1 MATHPVIHIDSS
13 DDSRL
18 DVYARLTDNQLRN
31 RLDPTRG
38 VMICESHFVIET
50 ALAAGCRTLSFLAN
64 TSHTDNILQIVEKFH
79 PLSDD
84 VPIFILPDEQLTQLI
99 GYKMNRGV
107 LCAMRRPQG
116 ASLEEILSTSKHIAV
131 LEDLVDVNN
140 VGAVFRSA
148 AALNVDAVILTAK
161 CADNLS
167 RRVLRVSM
175 GTVLKVPWTR
185 LDEETTSLDLIEKL
199 KAHSFTTC
207 ALALTDSAVP
217 LNKELVKGKKAAL
230 FFGSEGYGL
239 DKKTIKACDITTI
252 IPMSHQVDSLN
263 VAASSAVAFW
273 ELFARQLW
281 WNAFNR
287 DTKNGHLQVQMAV
300 SLR

>member
-50 ALAAGCRTLSFLAN
+50 ALAAGCKPLSFLAN

-185 LDEETTSLDLIEKL
+185 LDEETTSLDFIEKL

-217 LNKELVKGKKAAL
+217 LNKELLKGKKAAL

-239 DKKTIKACDITTI
+239 DMKTIKACDITTI

-263 VAASSAVAFW
+263 VATSSAVAFW
-273 ELFARQLW
+273 ELFAR
-281 WNAFNR
+281 
-287 DTKNGHLQVQMAV
+287 
-300 SLR
+300 

>member
-1 MATHPVIHIDSS
+1 MATHPVIHIDLS
-13 DDSRL
+13 DESRL

-50 ALAAGCRTLSFLAN
+50 ALSAGCRPLSFLAN
-64 TSHTDNILQIVEKFH
+64 TSHTDNILQIIEKFH
-79 PLSDD
+79 PLTDD

-148 AALNVDAVILTAK
+148 AALNVDAVILTAQ

-207 ALALTDSAVP
+207 ALALTDSAVS

-273 ELFARQLW
+273 ELFAR
-281 WNAFNR
+281 
-287 DTKNGHLQVQMAV
+287 
-300 SLR
+300 

>member
-1 MATHPVIHIDSS
+1 MATHPVIHIDLS
-13 DDSRL
+13 DESRL

-50 ALAAGCRTLSFLAN
+50 ALSAGCRPLSFLAN
-64 TSHTDNILQIVEKFH
+64 TSHTDNILQIIEKFH
-79 PLSDD
+79 PLTDD

-148 AALNVDAVILTAK
+148 AALNVDAVILTAQ

-185 LDEETTSLDLIEKL
+185 LDEETASLDLIEKL

-273 ELFARQLW
+273 ELFAR
-281 WNAFNR
+281 
-287 DTKNGHLQVQMAV
+287 
-300 SLR
+300 

>member
-18 DVYARLTDNQLRN
+18 DMYARLTDNQLRN

-50 ALAAGCRTLSFLAN
+50 ALSAGCRPLSFLAN
-64 TSHTDNILQIVEKFH
+64 TSHTDNILQIVEKFR
-79 PLSDD
+79 PVSDD
-84 VPIFILPDEQLTQLI
+84 VPIFILPDERLTQLI

-116 ASLEEILSTSKHIAV
+116 ATIEEILSTSKHIAV

-175 GTVLKVPWTR
+175 GTVLNVPWTR
-185 LDEETTSLDLIEKL
+185 LGEETTSLDLIKKL

-207 ALALTDSAVP
+207 AFALTDSAAP

-239 DKKTIKACDITTI
+239 DEKTIKACDVTTI

-273 ELFARQLW
+273 ELFAR
-281 WNAFNR
+281 
-287 DTKNGHLQVQMAV
+287 
-300 SLR
+300 

>member
-1 MATHPVIHIDSS
+1 MHANQMVTIDSFS
-13 DDSRL
+13 DPRL
-18 DVYARLTDNQLRN
+18 DAYAKLTNNQLRN
-31 RLDPTRG
+31 RLDPARG
-38 VMICESHFVIET
+38 IMICESHFVIET
-50 ALAAGCRTLSFLAN
+50 ALANGCTPLSFLAN
-64 TSHTDNILQIVEKFH
+64 TSHIKNILHIIEKFS
-79 PLSDD
+79 PLTDEIP
-84 VPIFILPDEQLTQLI
+84 VYILPDEELTHLI

-116 ASLEEILSTSKHIAV
+116 KSLEEVLSSSRHIVV

-148 AALNVDAVILTAK
+148 AALGADAVILTSK

-175 GTVLKVPWTR
+175 GTVLNVPWVR
-185 LDEETTSLDLIEKL
+185 LDSDITSLDLIERL
-199 KAHSFTTC
+199 KAYSFITC
-207 ALALTDSAVP
+207 ALALSDDAVT
-217 LNKELVKGKKAAL
+217 LDKSLTSGKKTAL

-239 DKKTIKACDITTI
+239 DKRTIKACDITMI

-273 ELFARQLW
+273 ELFARQ
-281 WNAFNR
+281 
-287 DTKNGHLQVQMAV
+287 
-300 SLR
+300 

>member
-1 MATHPVIHIDSS
+1 
-13 DDSRL
+13 
-18 DVYARLTDNQLRN
+18 
-31 RLDPTRG
+31 
-38 VMICESHFVIET
+38 
-50 ALAAGCRTLSFLAN
+50 
-64 TSHTDNILQIVEKFH
+64 
-79 PLSDD
+79 
-84 VPIFILPDEQLTQLI
+84 
-99 GYKMNRGV
+99 
-107 LCAMRRPQG
+107 MRRPQG
-116 ASLEEILSTSKHIAV
+116 VALEEILSTSKHIAV

-175 GTVLKVPWTR
+175 GTVLNVPWAR

-207 ALALTDSAVP
+207 ALALTDSAAP
-217 LNKELVKGKKAAL
+217 LNKELVEGKKAAL

-239 DKKTIKACDITTI
+239 DKKTIAACDVTTI

-273 ELFARQLW
+273 ELFAR
-281 WNAFNR
+281 
-287 DTKNGHLQVQMAV
+287 
-300 SLR
+300 

>member
-1 MATHPVIHIDSS
+1 MTTHPVIHIDSS

-50 ALAAGCRTLSFLAN
+50 ALSAGCRPLSFLAN

-79 PLSDD
+79 PLSDE
-84 VPIFILPDEQLTQLI
+84 VPIFILPDEQLTRLI

-185 LDEETTSLDLIEKL
+185 LDEETASLDLIEKL

-207 ALALTDSAVP
+207 ALALTDSAIP

-239 DKKTIKACDITTI
+239 DKKTIKACDVTTI

-273 ELFARQLW
+273 ELFAR
-281 WNAFNR
+281 
-287 DTKNGHLQVQMAV
+287 
-300 SLR
+300 

>member
-18 DVYARLTDNQLRN
+18 DMYARLTDNQLRN

-50 ALAAGCRTLSFLAN
+50 ALSAGCRPLSFLAN
-64 TSHTDNILQIVEKFH
+64 TSHTDNILQIVEKFR
-79 PLSDD
+79 PVSDD
-84 VPIFILPDEQLTQLI
+84 VPIFILPDERLTQLI

-116 ASLEEILSTSKHIAV
+116 ATIEEILSTSKHIAV

-175 GTVLKVPWTR
+175 GTVLNVPWTR
-185 LDEETTSLDLIEKL
+185 LGEETTSLDLIKKL

-207 ALALTDSAVP
+207 AFALTDSAVP

-239 DKKTIKACDITTI
+239 DKKTIKACDVTTI

-273 ELFARQLW
+273 ELFAR
-281 WNAFNR
+281 
-287 DTKNGHLQVQMAV
+287 
-300 SLR
+300 

>member
-18 DVYARLTDNQLRN
+18 DMYARLTDNQLRN
-31 RLDPTRG
+31 RLDPSRG
-38 VMICESHFVIET
+38 IMICESHFVIET
-50 ALAAGCRTLSFLAN
+50 ALTAGCRPLSFLAN

-79 PLSDD
+79 PLTDD

-107 LCAMRRPQG
+107 LCAMRRPRS

-185 LDEETTSLDLIEKL
+185 LDEEITSLDLIEKL

-207 ALALTDSAVP
+207 ALALTDSAAP

-239 DKKTIKACDITTI
+239 DKKTIASCDVTTI

-273 ELFARQLW
+273 ELFAR
-281 WNAFNR
+281 
-287 DTKNGHLQVQMAV
+287 
-300 SLR
+300 

>member
-1 MATHPVIHIDSS
+1 
-13 DDSRL
+13 
-18 DVYARLTDNQLRN
+18 
-31 RLDPTRG
+31 
-38 VMICESHFVIET
+38 
-50 ALAAGCRTLSFLAN
+50 
-64 TSHTDNILQIVEKFH
+64 
-79 PLSDD
+79 
-84 VPIFILPDEQLTQLI
+84 
-99 GYKMNRGV
+99 
-107 LCAMRRPQG
+107 MRRPQG
-116 ASLEEILSTSKHIAV
+116 ASLEEILSSSKHIAV

-185 LDEETTSLDLIEKL
+185 LDEETTSPDLIEKL

-273 ELFARQLW
+273 ELFA
-281 WNAFNR
+281 
-287 DTKNGHLQVQMAV
+287 
-300 SLR
+300 

>member
-1 MATHPVIHIDSS
+1 MSTYPVIYLDSS
-13 DDSRL
+13 DDNRL

-50 ALAAGCRTLSFLAN
+50 ALSAGCEPISFLAN

-79 PLSDD
+79 PLSAD

-116 ASLEEILSTSKHIAV
+116 ATLEEILSTSKHIAV

-175 GTVLKVPWTR
+175 GTVLNVAWTR
-185 LDEETTSLDLIEKL
+185 LDEETTSFDLIEKL

-207 ALALTDSAVP
+207 AFALTDSAVP

-230 FFGSEGYGL
+230 FFGCEGYGL
-239 DKKTIKACDITTI
+239 DKKTIEACDVTTI

-273 ELFARQLW
+273 ELFAR
-281 WNAFNR
+281 
-287 DTKNGHLQVQMAV
+287 
-300 SLR
+300 

>member
-1 MATHPVIHIDSS
+1 
-13 DDSRL
+13 
-18 DVYARLTDNQLRN
+18 
-31 RLDPTRG
+31 
-38 VMICESHFVIET
+38 
-50 ALAAGCRTLSFLAN
+50 
-64 TSHTDNILQIVEKFH
+64 
-79 PLSDD
+79 
-84 VPIFILPDEQLTQLI
+84 
-99 GYKMNRGV
+99 MNRGA

-175 GTVLKVPWTR
+175 GTVLNVPWTR
-185 LDEETTSLDLIEKL
+185 LDEEITSLDLIEKL

-239 DKKTIKACDITTI
+239 DKKTIEACDVTTI

-273 ELFARQLW
+273 ELFAR
-281 WNAFNR
+281 
-287 DTKNGHLQVQMAV
+287 
-300 SLR
+300 

>member
-1 MATHPVIHIDSS
+1 
-13 DDSRL
+13 
-18 DVYARLTDNQLRN
+18 
-31 RLDPTRG
+31 
-38 VMICESHFVIET
+38 
-50 ALAAGCRTLSFLAN
+50 
-64 TSHTDNILQIVEKFH
+64 
-79 PLSDD
+79 
-84 VPIFILPDEQLTQLI
+84 
-99 GYKMNRGV
+99 
-107 LCAMRRPQG
+107 MRRPQG

-185 LDEETTSLDLIEKL
+185 LDEEITSLDLIEKL

-207 ALALTDSAVP
+207 ALALTDSAVS

-273 ELFARQLW
+273 ELFAR
-281 WNAFNR
+281 
-287 DTKNGHLQVQMAV
+287 
-300 SLR
+300 

>member
-1 MATHPVIHIDSS
+1 MATYPVIHVDSS
-13 DDSRL
+13 DDNRL

-31 RLDPTRG
+31 RLDPLRG

-50 ALAAGCRTLSFLAN
+50 ALAAGCKPLSFLAN

-99 GYKMNRGV
+99 GYKMNRGA

-116 ASLEEILSTSKHIAV
+116 AS

-175 GTVLKVPWTR
+175 GTVLNVPWTR
-185 LDEETTSLDLIEKL
+185 LDEEITSLDLIEKL

-239 DKKTIKACDITTI
+239 DKKTIEACDIITI

-273 ELFARQLW
+273 ELFAR
-281 WNAFNR
+281 
-287 DTKNGHLQVQMAV
+287 
-300 SLR
+300 

>member
-1 MATHPVIHIDSS
+1 MRDEFESMEVYNLESL
-13 DDSRL
+13 DDQRL
-18 DVYARLTDNQLRN
+18 EVYAKLTNNQLRN
-31 RLDPTRG
+31 RLDPARAL
-38 VMICESHFVIET
+38 MICESPFVVET
-50 ALAAGCRTLSFLAN
+50 ALLSGCVPLSFLTNA
-64 TSHTDNILQIVEKFH
+64 SHLEAVQQLIQNYCSV
-79 PLSDD
+79 DD
-84 VPIFILPDEQLTQLI
+84 VPIFVLSDNQIEKLT
-99 GYKMNRGV
+99 GYRMTRGII
-107 LCAMRRPQG
+107 CAMRRPQ
-116 ASLEEILSTSKHIAV
+116 ARPLEEVLSTSKYIAV

-175 GTVLKVPWTR
+175 GTVLNVPWTR

-217 LNKELVKGKKAAL
+217 LNKDLVKGKKAAL

-239 DKKTIKACDITTI
+239 DEKTIEACDITTI

-273 ELFARQLW
+273 ELFAR
-281 WNAFNR
+281 
-287 DTKNGHLQVQMAV
+287 
-300 SLR
+300 

>member
-1 MATHPVIHIDSS
+1 MSKYPVIHLDSS
-13 DDSRL
+13 DDNRL
-18 DVYARLTDNQLRN
+18 DVYSRLTDNQLRN

-38 VMICESHFVIET
+38 IMICESHFVIET
-50 ALAAGCRTLSFLAN
+50 ALSAGCKPLSFLAN
-64 TSHTDNILQIVEKFH
+64 TSHLDNILQVVEKFR
-79 PLSDD
+79 PLSNDI
-84 VPIFILPDEQLTQLI
+84 PIFILPDDQLTQLI

-107 LCAMRRPQG
+107 LCAMRRTQG
-116 ASLEEILSTSKHIAV
+116 ASLEEILSTSQHIAV

-175 GTVLKVPWTR
+175 GTVLNVPWTR

-217 LNKELVKGKKAAL
+217 LNKELVEDKKTAL

-239 DKKTIKACDITTI
+239 DKKTIEACDITFI

-273 ELFARQLW
+273 ELFAR
-281 WNAFNR
+281 
-287 DTKNGHLQVQMAV
+287 
-300 SLR
+300 

>member
-1 MATHPVIHIDSS
+1 MSTHPVIHLDSS
-13 DDSRL
+13 DDNRL
-18 DVYARLTDNQLRN
+18 DVYSRLTDNQLRN
-31 RLDPTRG
+31 RLDPSRG
-38 VMICESHFVIET
+38 IMICESHFVIET
-50 ALAAGCRTLSFLAN
+50 ALSAGCKPLSFLAN

-79 PLSDD
+79 PLSNDI
-84 VPIFILPDEQLTQLI
+84 PIFILPDEQLTQLI

-116 ASLEEILSTSKHIAV
+116 ASLEEILSTAQHIAV

-148 AALNVDAVILTAK
+148 AALNVDAVILTVQ

-175 GTVLKVPWTR
+175 GTVLNVPWTR
-185 LDEETTSLDLIEKL
+185 LDEETTSLDLIKKL

-217 LNKELVKGKKAAL
+217 LNKELVEDKKTAL

-239 DKKTIKACDITTI
+239 NKKTIEACDITFI

-273 ELFARQLW
+273 ELFAR
-281 WNAFNR
+281 
-287 DTKNGHLQVQMAV
+287 
-300 SLR
+300 